1 MEKIK
6 NEKKSFKE
14 VVSENKVKIIG
25 ASVLVVAVGVGYIIY
40 KELPNL
46 QLLKEVILDGALD
59 DAIATNTNKINYRY
73 SKLSSYAGR
82 TDEAT
87 LIKKAQ
93 YEAELRVLLDKDV
106 KYKKLK
112 DSIFI
117 K

>member
-1 MEKIK
+1 MEKVQ
-6 NEKKSFKE
+6 NEKKSFKD
-14 VVSENKVKIIG
+14 VVRENKAKIIG
-25 ASVLVVAVGVGYIIY
+25 ASVVIVVAGVGYILY
-40 KELPNL
+40 RELPHL
-46 QLLKEVILDGALD
+46 QLLKEVILDGALE
-59 DAIATNTNKINYRY
+59 DAITTNTNKINYRY

-106 KYKKLK
+106 KYKKLQE
-112 DSIFI
+112 SIFI

>member
-14 VVSENKVKIIG
+14 VASENKGKIIG
-25 ASVLVVAVGVGYIIY
+25 ASVLVVTVGVGYIIY

-93 YEAELRVLLDKDV
+93 YEEELRVLLDKDV

>member
-1 MEKIK
+1 MEKVNK
-6 NEKKSFKE
+6 DKKSFKE
-14 VVSENKVKIIG
+14 VVCENKAKIIG
-25 ASVLVVAVGVGYIIY
+25 ASAIIAAVGVGYIIY

-46 QLLKEVILDGALD
+46 QLLREVILDGALD

-73 SKLSSYAGR
+73 GKLSSYAGR

-112 DSIFI
+112 ESIFI

>member
-1 MEKIK
+1 MKK
-6 NEKKSFKE
+6 VQNEKKSFRE

-25 ASVLVVAVGVGYIIY
+25 TSVFVVAVGVGYVIY

-46 QLLKEVILDGALD
+46 QLLKDVILDGALD
-59 DAIATNTNKINYRY
+59 DAITTNTNKINYRY

-93 YEAELRVLLDKDV
+93 YEAELRVLLDKDL
-106 KYKKLK
+106 KYRKLQE
-112 DSIFI
+112 SIFI